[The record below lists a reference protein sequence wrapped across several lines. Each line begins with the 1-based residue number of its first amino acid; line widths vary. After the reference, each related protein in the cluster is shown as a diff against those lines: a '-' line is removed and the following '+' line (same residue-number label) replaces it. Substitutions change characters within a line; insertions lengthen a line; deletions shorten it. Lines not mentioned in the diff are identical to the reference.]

1 MANKLELLKE
11 QLERAEFRI
20 ELLESLPRSVW
31 DQNDYD
37 RYEHLKNKIDELD
50 ELIAKEQSNA

>member
-20 ELLESLPRSVW
+20 ELLESLPLSVW

-37 RYEHLKNKIDELD
+37 RYEHLKNKIDKLD

>member
-1 MANKLELLKE
+1 MANNLELLKQ

-20 ELLESLPRSVW
+20 GLLESLPRSSW
-31 DQNDYD
+31 SDGDYES
-37 RYEHLKNKIDELD
+37 YINLKNKIDELD